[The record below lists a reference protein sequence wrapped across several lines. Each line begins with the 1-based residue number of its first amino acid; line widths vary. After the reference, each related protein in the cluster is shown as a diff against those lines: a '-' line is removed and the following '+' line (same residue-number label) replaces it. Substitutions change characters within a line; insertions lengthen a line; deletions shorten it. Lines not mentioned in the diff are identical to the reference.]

1 MTPRTLLSRFR
12 REGPAGTPTPVTVR
26 DQKDGAAVR
35 DQRGGAAVRGRDGAT
50 GHGPADRAVP
60 DRADQDVPDRAAPPD
75 RDLPGRPAPAEP
87 AVEVRG
93 RTGVTSVL
101 ALVVGLTALY
111 AALTGVL
118 ARPALLVGLLGLVLA
133 VTAVVRPT
141 RRRVTGNGLAVLG
154 ALLSVAAL
162 AIGIAVA
169 TGSLPGLDGGTDQV
183 VRVRDWFAGWWP
195 WMGA

>member
-1 MTPRTLLSRFR
+1 MPVVERDA
-12 REGPAGTPTPVTVR
+12 PAGR
-26 DQKDGAAVR
+26 DIPA
-35 DQRGGAAVRGRDGAT
+35 GRST
-50 GHGPADRAVP
+50 S
-60 DRADQDVPDRAAPPD
+60 D
-75 RDLPGRPAPAEP
+75 RDLPVDLDLPADRMSGDRDAAGRPVPGP
-87 AVEVRG
+87 TVVEARG
-93 RTGVTSVL
+93 RTSVTSVA

-133 VTAVVRPT
+133 VAAVVRPT
-141 RRRVTGNGLAVLG
+141 RRRVAGNGLAVLG
-154 ALLSVAAL
+154 ALCSVAAL